1 MDNKSIN
8 CLNML
13 QTTQACLE
21 SNESIYKDVPAVVT
35 ASGELDAIVGEILT
49 TQRIQAS
56 AEGLSAAKGTVRL
69 KLAETAFE
77 LVSLVHACAQENGM
91 EEVAQR
97 SDLSLT
103 AVQSGTEVE
112 FIDRIKGILADVAEL
127 PDDPAD
133 WGVTP
138 AKIKAVKDLAAKFEK
153 VKPLTRSA
161 SAKGRSATL
170 RLKVLFT
177 RASKL
182 LRTRLDR
189 LVVQFKKSAP
199 NFYEEYKSARTVV
212 AQAATHE
219 AAAAKVARTSG
230 SSQAKA
236 A

>member
-97 SDLSLT
+97 SDLSMT

-112 FIDRIKGILADVAEL
+112 FIDRIKGILADVAES
-127 PDDPAD
+127 
-133 WGVTP
+133 
-138 AKIKAVKDLAAKFEK
+138 I
-153 VKPLTRSA
+153 
-161 SAKGRSATL
+161 
-170 RLKVLFT
+170 
-177 RASKL
+177 
-182 LRTRLDR
+182 
-189 LVVQFKKSAP
+189 
-199 NFYEEYKSARTVV
+199 
-212 AQAATHE
+212 
-219 AAAAKVARTSG
+219 
-230 SSQAKA
+230 
-236 A
+236 